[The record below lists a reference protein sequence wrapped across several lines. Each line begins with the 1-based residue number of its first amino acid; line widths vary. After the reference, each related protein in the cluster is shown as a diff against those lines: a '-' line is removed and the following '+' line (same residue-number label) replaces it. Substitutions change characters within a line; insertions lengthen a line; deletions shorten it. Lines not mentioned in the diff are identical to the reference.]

1 MAEGFLG
8 AAEARAIAEQRGIRP
23 AKQWGQNF
31 VIDANTVRRIVRLAR
46 VTPGDVVLEVGPGL
60 GSLTLGLLAA
70 GAEVVAVE
78 IDPVLAEALPAT
90 VAELRPQDSARLT
103 VIADDAMRVVSLPKA
118 PTCLVANLPYN
129 VAVPIV
135 LHLLATF
142 PGLERGLVMVQA
154 EVADRLVAAP
164 GSRIYGVP
172 SVKLAWFARGER
184 AGAVPASVFWPVPRV
199 ESQLVSFERRPPPES
214 SASREEV
221 FACVDAAFGQRRKTL
236 RSALS
241 AWAGSPPAAESALRA
256 AGVDPSARGE
266 SLTVEDFARIAAA
279 RSASGMAR

>member
-129 VAVPIV
+129 VAVPLV

-142 PGLERGLVMVQA
+142 PGLERGLVVVPA
-154 EVADRLVAAP
+154 EVAEVVASPAQAQVVLVALQEQRERSIVASTAT
-164 GSRIYGVP
+164 GQVRELQLRLRFQFRVQTP
-172 SVKLAWFARGER
+172 SGRELA
-184 AGAVPASVFWPVPRV
+184 
-199 ESQLVSFERRPPPES
+199 
-214 SASREEV
+214 
-221 FACVDAAFGQRRKTL
+221 
-236 RSALS
+236 
-241 AWAGSPPAAESALRA
+241 PAAQLLLSRDISYSETAALAKELEEGQQYREMQDDIA
-256 AGVDPSARGE
+256 TQVLRRLS
-266 SLTVEDFARIAAA
+266 SLRL
-279 RSASGMAR
+279 